1 MRIPRRHTT
10 RETTTL
16 PVHSLTDTAG
26 GPAGCH
32 GGCLAD
38 LEVSLNYGDTG
49 GDLFTRRA
57 RIRCPTP
64 WRLAQCAPKEKVKTL
79 LSLHP

>member
-10 RETTTL
+10 HETTTL

-26 GPAGCH
+26 APAGCH

-38 LEVSLNYGDTG
+38 LEVSLNDGDAG
-49 GDLFTRRA
+49 GDLLTRQA
-57 RIRCPTP
+57 RIRGPTP
-64 WRLAQCAPKEKVKTL
+64 WRLAQCAPKKLKTL
-79 LSLHP
+79 LSRHP